1 MSDEDNG
8 NISLDNKVRL
18 DKWLWA
24 ARFFK
29 TRALAK
35 EAIEGGKVH
44 YNNQRC
50 KPGKA
55 VDIGATL
62 DIQHGG
68 QARTVIIKALSEQRQ
83 SAPIAQQ
90 LYQETDASIEKRMQ
104 QEEQRK
110 LLKASQPVPFHRPT
124 KRNRRLIHRFKE
136 QSLKDQGAHFQGAHF
151 NDTNH

>member
-1 MSDEDNG
+1 MSVEESG
-8 NISLDNKVRL
+8 KIRL

-29 TRALAK
+29 TRTLAK

-44 YNNQRC
+44 YNQQRC
-50 KPGKA
+50 KPGRA
-55 VDIGATL
+55 VDVGAML
-62 DIQHGG
+62 EIQHGG

-90 LYQETDASIEKRMQ
+90 LYQETEASIVQRTL

-110 LLKASQPVPFHRPT
+110 LLKASQPVPFRRPT
-124 KRNRRLIHRFKE
+124 KRDRRLIHQFKE
-136 QSLKDQGAHFQGAHF
+136 RSAHSDDH
-151 NDTNH
+151 

>member
-1 MSDEDNG
+1 MSDEDKG
-8 NISLDNKVRL
+8 KIRL

-35 EAIEGGKVH
+35 DAIDGGKVH
-44 YNNQRC
+44 YNDQRC

-55 VDIGATL
+55 VEVGATL
-62 DIQHGG
+62 DIQQGG

-90 LYQETDASIEKRMQ
+90 LYQETDASIEKRIQ

-110 LLKASQPVPFHRPT
+110 LLKASQPVPFRRPT
-124 KRNRRLIHRFKE
+124 KRDRRLIHRFKE
-136 QSLKDQGAHFQGAHF
+136 QRLKDQGAHFQGTPF
-151 NDTNH
+151 NDSHD